1 MKKIIYTGLIFFAS
15 FSISCNDF
23 LETESPSKQSNEN
36 VFNSR
41 PMAEGALMG
50 VYSSMTTTYVYGQ
63 KLTVNWQG
71 ITDIENC
78 NLYMNN
84 YNDNMSDYGPN
95 HYYNNSANRTT
106 RWNELFRFAEL
117 ASSAVDGLRK
127 GKYINDDPKHA
138 KSLLGEAL
146 TLRSLAYYEIVKL
159 YGDIPY
165 KEGVSNS
172 DLSNVYIGKVDRDV
186 VYADIVK
193 DLQEAIDYLP
203 WLGESNAP
211 TVERVTKGFAKGLL
225 ARISLSAGGW
235 SLRDG
240 NMFPEMNTEHH
251 PTIPEQGG
259 YYVGRVKNWK
269 EYYNIAMEQC
279 AEMLGDDKNPHKLD
293 MDYENIWKSVNHLD
307 KNSSNENLFE
317 IAFGVG
323 QNGDIGTLMGWE
335 VQGGSMYG
343 LQGMGSS
350 YATSTMYYFYSFH
363 KADKRRDVTLTF
375 GRWNKENFEEL
386 TFNAVNVHFAKWR
399 MYWMSEAYKALHLTA
414 QGRVATG
421 VNWILMRNSDIYLMF
436 AEAMNELNGPDQQNT
451 TAKMSARNA
460 LEKVRARAFGEG
472 SAAITDYDSNF
483 FNAIVNERAWEFG
496 CEGIRKQDL
505 VRWGLLSEKIEAM
518 KEALCLMIDN
528 QHSVKIFDKTY
539 QPSDFPEVV
548 YYKRKTD
555 LYVDFSNPNYPNYY
569 TNIGSAPAG
578 YEKVDW
584 FPKAYKKPETGT
596 ATSYRDTPAMILVMA
611 SGINPSYD
619 YSSLLGKM
627 KNGTEIDNILRSYPI
642 GNNTCYYRHH
652 FAIYY
657 EDIYQSKGKLVNS
670 YNY

>member
-1 MKKIIYTGLIFFAS
+1 MKKIIYTGLILLAS
-15 FSISCNDF
+15 FSTSCNDF

-50 VYSSMTTTYVYGQ
+50 VYASMTSTYVYGQ
-63 KLTVNWQG
+63 KLSVNWQG

-127 GKYINDDPKHA
+127 GKYINDEPKHG

-186 VYADIVK
+186 VYAGIVK

-203 WLGESNAP
+203 WLGENNAP

-269 EYYNIAMEQC
+269 EYYTIAMEQC
-279 AEMLGDDKNPHKLD
+279 AEMLGDDKNPHQLD
-293 MDYENIWKSVNHLD
+293 IDYENIWKSVNHLD
-307 KNSSNENLFE
+307 KNALNENLFE

-350 YATSTMYYFYSFH
+350 YATSTMYYFYSFN

-421 VNWILMRNSDIYLMF
+421 VNWILMRYSDIYLMF
-436 AEAMNELNGPDQQNT
+436 AEAMNELNSPDQQNT

-472 SAAITDYDSNF
+472 SSAITDYDSNF

-518 KEALCLMIDN
+518 KESLCLMIDN
-528 QHSVKIFDKTY
+528 QHPVKIFDKTY

-548 YYKRKTD
+548 YYKRKSD

-569 TNIGSAPAG
+569 TNIGNAPVG

-584 FPKAYKKPETGT
+584 FPKSYKKPETGNN
-596 ATSYRDTPAMILVMA
+596 TSYRDTPAMILVMA

-627 KNGTEIDNILRSYPI
+627 QNGTEIDNILRSYPI